1 MDQEQDLFG
10 DSLQNKEAGPFC
22 FYLIYSF
29 SFLLPSILVRS
40 CVRVSGADLLDTSAN
55 NNG

>member
-10 DSLQNKEAGPFC
+10 DSLENKKMDPFC

-29 SFLLPSILVRS
+29 FSLPSILVRS